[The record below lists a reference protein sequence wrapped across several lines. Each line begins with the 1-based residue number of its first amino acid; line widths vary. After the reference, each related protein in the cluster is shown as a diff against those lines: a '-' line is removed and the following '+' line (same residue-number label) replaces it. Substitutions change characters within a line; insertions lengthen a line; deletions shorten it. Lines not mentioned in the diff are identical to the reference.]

1 MMTSIDDTLNEIR
14 WLRNEI
20 WRCRR
25 LLGTELPGAQREA
38 VEKRLHEQLSAF
50 ERLLSTAFPLALSSK
65 VYSVKSTRIGRSDSP
80 EAPIENAAMASS
92 GCLEKSISG

>member
-1 MMTSIDDTLNEIR
+1 MMTSIDDTLSEIR

-25 LLGTELPGAQREA
+25 FLKRDLPGAERKA
-38 VEKRLHEQLSAF
+38 VEKRLLEQLSAF
-50 ERLLSTAFPLALSSK
+50 ERLLSTAFPLTLSPK
-65 VYSVKSTRIGRSDSP
+65 VYSAKSITIGRSDSP

-92 GCLEKSISG
+92 GSFGKSMGG

>member
-1 MMTSIDDTLNEIR
+1 MMTSIDDTLSEIR

-25 LLGTELPGAQREA
+25 LLGTGLLGAEREA

-50 ERLLSTAFPLALSSK
+50 ERLVSTAFPLALSSE
-65 VYSVKSTRIGRSDSP
+65 VYSFKSTTFGRSDSP
-80 EAPIENAAMASS
+80 GAPIENAAMASS